1 MSDRYVPTGLL
12 EVLPPSIQDRPPRYR
27 GRDELETLMASD
39 NYKDW
44 IKLSEIFLGPAH
56 PDFRFE
62 PKHKSNSYDGME
74 AEG

>member
-1 MSDRYVPTGLL
+1 MPTGLL

-39 NYKDW
+39 NFKDW

-62 PKHKSNSYDGME
+62 PKHKSNSYDME
-74 AEG
+74 GEG